1 VYNRMRFAHPGLSH
15 PARGTPMTFWSRS
28 HSLQRKIIAAIVLV
42 GLLPLTLL
50 LALTYVEER
59 RALREM
65 TGANFRE
72 VAVEAARRIEMQIS
86 RGMNEAQQLA
96 TTPFLHTAVTEANR
110 TYEGKDARSI
120 QGMIKDWQQRWR
132 QRGKQSE
139 FPLFINRIVT
149 NYLIRWHDI
158 RKSDYIGI
166 LVTDQQGALVVS
178 SIPQVEYFYGKTSW
192 WQAVVKGGSPKGY
205 VSEIAFDPG
214 FGTHVIVV
222 AAPILDDTKETVI
235 GAVTILLRRDTI
247 FHALAEGTIGSTGH
261 AMLFSSD
268 GVPVICP
275 VLAPEAHTVRP
286 DFISALE
293 GVKAGWTD
301 VADDSHGGRDALIG
315 FAPVRFGESLAPGS
329 LGGHRW
335 ITVVRQ
341 DPQETFAPLAERVA
355 KVLLYGLVVF
365 AVLWGT
371 GVVVARRIARP
382 IQLLHDGVREIGT
395 GRLDRRLELKTGD
408 EIEGLADAFNQ
419 MAENL
424 QRSFAQIE
432 QRVVDVHRLE
442 EKYRDLIEHSP
453 EMIYQL
459 NRNGRFVHVNKTG
472 LDKLKYTLDEM
483 LSMRLWDLVP
493 RGQESLVLQYLERLV
508 AQGRSSM
515 ETVFLTKD
523 GQPIDVEIHATAL
536 IDQER
541 GGLVHSR
548 TFVHDVTER
557 HRLERHLQEYTT
569 KLEQAVSERTQ
580 QLVAS
585 QARYKALFDLVA
597 DSVFMVDPNGMIVA
611 VNKREEQALG
621 YAEAGVVGRSLL
633 EVVPSGYHDSLRVW
647 LNDVISGQRKVS
659 TQEIMVRHAGGLDV
673 PAEMDLIRVG
683 TDDQLSVMV
692 QLRDI
697 TDRKQLE
704 RQLETYREEL
714 EEKVRERTRE
724 IEETKQ
730 YLENLLENAN
740 DVIYTLDTEQR
751 FTYVNSKIEAW
762 GYRKD
767 DLIGCPYL
775 ALLSKR
781 HRGKRLKS
789 TLDIGA
795 KQVYEV
801 EVVTRTGEPRAVMV
815 SVSPLHGVEGL
826 ILGVLGIARDV
837 TETKKLEQ
845 QIRNSEKLAS
855 VGKLAAGVAHEIN
868 NPLAGILNCL
878 YNLRKGTLSPGR
890 QEEYRASMEDG
901 VRRVQKIVR
910 QLLDFSQQHEPAF
923 ALTDINHLVDRVLVL
938 TTHLFASNRIMLE
951 TGFGQ
956 GLPQV
961 MVDRHMI
968 EQVLMNLVLNA
979 VQAMK
984 DGGILTIRT
993 SVVEGICLIEV
1004 RDTGSGIPTT
1014 VLPRIFDP
1022 FFTTKSEG
1030 EGTGLGLSVSLGI
1043 VERHGG
1049 KILVDSEVGKGT
1061 TFTLCLPVSRE
1072 RSLMERVS

>member
-1 VYNRMRFAHPGLSH
+1 
-15 PARGTPMTFWSRS
+15 MTLWSRS

-50 LALTYVEER
+50 LALTYIEQQ

-65 TGANFRE
+65 TGANFKE
-72 VAVEAARRIEMQIS
+72 VAVEAARRIEMQVS

-96 TTPFLHTAVTEANR
+96 TTPLLHTAVTEANR
-110 TYEGKDARSI
+110 TYEGKDPRSI

-132 QRGKQSE
+132 QRDQQSE

-166 LVTDQQGALVVS
+166 LVTDNQGALVVS

-192 WQAVVKGGSPKGY
+192 WQAVVKGGSSRGY
-205 VSEIAFDPG
+205 VSEIAFDPA
-214 FGTHVIVV
+214 FGTHVVIV
-222 AAPILDDTKETVI
+222 AAPILDDTKATVI
-235 GAVTILLRRDTI
+235 GTVTILLRRDTI
-247 FHALAEGTIGSTGH
+247 FHAIADVTIGATGH

-275 VLAPEAHTVRP
+275 VMSPEEHTVRP
-286 DFISALE
+286 ELISAL
-293 GVKAGWTD
+293 GGLKAGWT
-301 VADDSHGGRDALIG
+301 VAADDSHGGRNALVG

-329 LGGHRW
+329 LGGKQW

-341 DPQETFAPLAERVA
+341 DPQETYAPLAELVA
-355 KVLLYGLVVF
+355 KVLLFGLLVL

-371 GVVVARRIARP
+371 GVIVARRIASP
-382 IQLLHDGVREIGT
+382 IRLLHEGVREIGS

-408 EIEGLADAFNQ
+408 EIEGLADAFNL
-419 MAENL
+419 MATNL

-432 QRVVDVHRLE
+432 QRVVDVRRLE

-459 NRNGRFVHVNKTG
+459 DRNGRFVHVNKMG
-472 LDKLKYTLDEM
+472 LEKLKYSLEEM
-483 LSMRLWDLVP
+483 LSMQLWDLVP
-493 RGQESLVLQYLERLV
+493 RGQEAFVLQYLERLV
-508 AQGRSSM
+508 AQGRSSI
-515 ETVFLTKD
+515 ETVFLAKD
-523 GQPIDVEIHATAL
+523 CQPIDVEIHATAL

-548 TFVHDVTER
+548 AFVRDVTER

-597 DSVFMVDPNGMIVA
+597 DSVFMVDPDGMIVA

-621 YAEAGVVGRSLL
+621 YAEAAVVGRSLL
-633 EVVPSGYHDSLRVW
+633 EVVLSGYHESLRGW
-647 LNDVISGQRKVS
+647 LSDVISGQRKVS
-659 TQEIMVRHAGGLDV
+659 TQEIMVRHAGGLDTPV
-673 PAEMDLIRVG
+673 EMDLIRVG
-683 TDDQLSVMV
+683 VDDQLLVMV

-697 TDRKQLE
+697 TDRKRLE
-704 RQLETYREEL
+704 RQLDTYREEL
-714 EEKVRERTRE
+714 EDKVRERTRE

-767 DLIGCPYL
+767 DLLGRPYL

-795 KQVYEV
+795 KQFYEV

-815 SVSPLHGVEGL
+815 SVSPLHGVEGT
-826 ILGVLGIARDV
+826 ILGVLGIARDM

-868 NPLAGILNCL
+868 NPLGGILNCL
-878 YNLRKGTLSPGR
+878 YNLRKGTLSPSR
-890 QEEYRASMEDG
+890 QEEYWASMEDG

-923 ALTDINHLVDRVLVL
+923 VLTDINHVVNRVLVL
-938 TTHLFASNRIMLE
+938 TTHLFAPNRIVLE
-951 TGFGQ
+951 TGFGH
-956 GLPQV
+956 GLPNV

-984 DGGILTIRT
+984 DGGVLTIRT
-993 SVVEGICLIEV
+993 SVVEGICVIEV
-1004 RDTGSGIPTT
+1004 CDTGSGISPT

-1022 FFTTKSEG
+1022 FFSTKSEG

-1061 TFTLCLPVSRE
+1061 TFTLCLPVSRD
-1072 RSLMERVS
+1072 RSFMERVS

>member
-1 VYNRMRFAHPGLSH
+1 MNL
-15 PARGTPMTFWSRS
+15 WSRS
-28 HSLQRKIIAAIVLV
+28 HSLQRKIITAIVLV

-50 LALTYVEER
+50 LAITYVEER
-59 RALREM
+59 RALRDM
-65 TGANFRE
+65 TGVNFKE
-72 VAVEAARRIEMQIS
+72 AAVEAARRIEMQVS

-96 TTPFLHTAVTEANR
+96 TNPFLHTSVTEANR
-110 TYEGKDARSI
+110 TYEGKDANSI
-120 QGMIKDWQQRWR
+120 QRMIKDWQQRWR
-132 QRGKQSE
+132 ERDKQSE

-158 RKSDYIGI
+158 RKTDYVGI

-178 SIPQVEYFYGKTSW
+178 SIPQVDYFYGKTPW
-192 WQAVVKGGSPKGY
+192 WQAVVKGGSLKGY
-205 VSEIAFDPG
+205 VGEIAFDPG

-222 AAPILDDTKETVI
+222 AAPILDDTKGTVI

-247 FHALAEGTIGSTGH
+247 FHAIGEVTIGATGH

-268 GVPVICP
+268 GTPVICP
-275 VLAPEAHTVRP
+275 VLPPEAHTVRP
-286 DFISALE
+286 ETISALV
-293 GVKAGWTD
+293 GAQAGWT
-301 VADDSHGGRDALIG
+301 VAVDDSHGSKDALIG
-315 FAPVRFGESLAPGS
+315 FAPVRFGETLAPGS
-329 LGGHRW
+329 LGGHQW

-341 DPQETFAPLAERVA
+341 DPKETYAPLAELVV
-355 KVLLYGLVVF
+355 KVLLYGLLVL

-371 GVVVARRIARP
+371 GIIVARRIARP
-382 IQLLHDGVREIGT
+382 IQLLHDGVREIGS
-395 GRLDRRLELKTGD
+395 GRLDQRLELKTGD

-419 MAENL
+419 MATNL
-424 QRSFAQIE
+424 QRSFGQIE
-432 QRVVDVHRLE
+432 QRVVDVRRLE

-459 NRNGRFVHVNKTG
+459 NRDGRIVHVNKTG
-472 LDKLKYTLDEM
+472 LEKLKYPLDEM
-483 LSMRLWDLVP
+483 LAMKLWDLVP
-493 RGQESLVLQYLERLV
+493 RDQEPLVLQYLERLV

-523 GQPIDVEIHATAL
+523 GQAIEVEIHATAL

-541 GGLVHSR
+541 GELVHSR
-548 TFVHDVTER
+548 AFVRDVTDR
-557 HRLERHLQEYTT
+557 HRLERRVQEYTT
-569 KLEQAVSERTQ
+569 ELEQAVSERTQ

-585 QARYKALFDLVA
+585 QERYKALFDLVA
-597 DSVFMVDPNGMIVA
+597 DSVFMVNSSSVIIA

-621 YAEAGVVGRSLL
+621 YAEANVVGCSLFD
-633 EVVPSGYHDSLRVW
+633 VVLSGYHDSLRGW
-647 LNDVISGQRKVS
+647 LSDTISGQRKVA
-659 TQEIMVRHAGGLDV
+659 TQEIVVRHADGRKT

-683 TDDQLSVMV
+683 MAEQLSVMV

-697 TDRKQLE
+697 TDRKRLEGQLE
-704 RQLETYREEL
+704 AYREEL
-714 EEKVRERTRE
+714 EDKVRERTRE
-724 IEETKQ
+724 IEHTKQ
-730 YLENLLENAN
+730 YLESLLENAN
-740 DVIYTLDTEQR
+740 DVIYTLDTEQQ

-767 DLIGCPYL
+767 DLLGRPYL

-815 SVSPLHGVEGL
+815 SVSPLYGAEGA
-826 ILGVLGIARDV
+826 ILGLMGIARDM
-837 TETKKLEQ
+837 TETKKLEE

-855 VGKLAAGVAHEIN
+855 IGRLAAGVAHEIN
-868 NPLAGILNCL
+868 NPLGGILNCL
-878 YNLRKGTLSPGR
+878 YNLRKGTLSPSR
-890 QEEYRASMEDG
+890 QEEYRLSMEEG

-910 QLLDFSQQHEPAF
+910 QLLDFSQQHVPEF
-923 ALTDINHLVDRVLVL
+923 ALTDINQVVDQVLAL
-938 TTHLFASNRIMLE
+938 TTHLFAPKRILLE

-956 GLPQV
+956 GLPAI

-979 VQAMK
+979 VQAMT
-984 DGGILTIRT
+984 DGGTLTIRT
-993 SVVEGICLIEV
+993 SVAEGVCLIEV
-1004 RDTGSGIPTT
+1004 RDTGSGIPAA

-1022 FFTTKSEG
+1022 FFTTNREG

-1049 KILVDSEVGKGT
+1049 RILVASEVGKGT
-1061 TFTLCLPVSRE
+1061 TFTLCLPLSRE
-1072 RSLMERVS
+1072 RSLLERVS

>member
-1 VYNRMRFAHPGLSH
+1 
-15 PARGTPMTFWSRS
+15 
-28 HSLQRKIIAAIVLV
+28 
-42 GLLPLTLL
+42 
-50 LALTYVEER
+50 
-59 RALREM
+59 
-65 TGANFRE
+65 
-72 VAVEAARRIEMQIS
+72 
-86 RGMNEAQQLA
+86 
-96 TTPFLHTAVTEANR
+96 
-110 TYEGKDARSI
+110 
-120 QGMIKDWQQRWR
+120 
-132 QRGKQSE
+132 
-139 FPLFINRIVT
+139 
-149 NYLIRWHDI
+149 
-158 RKSDYIGI
+158 
-166 LVTDQQGALVVS
+166 
-178 SIPQVEYFYGKTSW
+178 
-192 WQAVVKGGSPKGY
+192 
-205 VSEIAFDPG
+205 
-214 FGTHVIVV
+214 
-222 AAPILDDTKETVI
+222 
-235 GAVTILLRRDTI
+235 
-247 FHALAEGTIGSTGH
+247 
-261 AMLFSSD
+261 
-268 GVPVICP
+268 
-275 VLAPEAHTVRP
+275 
-286 DFISALE
+286 
-293 GVKAGWTD
+293 
-301 VADDSHGGRDALIG
+301 LIG

-329 LGGHRW
+329 LGGHQW

-341 DPQETFAPLAERVA
+341 DPKETYAPLAELVA
-355 KVLLYGLVVF
+355 KVLLYGLVVL

-371 GVVVARRIARP
+371 GVLVARRIARP
-382 IQLLHDGVREIGT
+382 IQLLHDGVGEIGS

-408 EIEGLADAFNQ
+408 EIEGLADAFNH

-432 QRVVDVHRLE
+432 QRVVDVRRLE

-453 EMIYQL
+453 EMICQL
-459 NRNGRFVHVNKTG
+459 DRGGRFVHVNKTG
-472 LDKLKYTLDEM
+472 IEKLRYTLDEM
-483 LSMRLWDLVP
+483 LAMRLWDLVP
-493 RGQESLVLQYLERLV
+493 RGQEPLVLQYLEQLV

-523 GQPIDVEIHATAL
+523 GRPIDVEIHATAL

-548 TFVHDVTER
+548 AFVHDVTER
-557 HRLERHLQEYTT
+557 HRLERHLQEYTM
-569 KLEQAVSERTQ
+569 KLEQAVSERTE

-597 DSVFMVDPNGMIVA
+597 DSVFMVDLHGSIVA

-621 YAEAGVVGRSLL
+621 YAEVNVVGHRLL
-633 EVVPSGYHDSLRVW
+633 EVVLPSYHDALRGW
-647 LNDVISGQRKVS
+647 LNDVVSGERKVS
-659 TQEIMVRHAGGLDV
+659 TQEIMVRHADGQNI

-683 TDDQLSVMV
+683 VADQLLVMV

-697 TDRKQLE
+697 TDRKRLE
-704 RQLETYREEL
+704 RQLDMYREEL
-714 EEKVRERTRE
+714 EMKVRERTRE

-767 DLIGCPYL
+767 DLIGRPYL

-781 HRGKRLKS
+781 HRGKRLKN

-801 EVVTRTGEPRAVMV
+801 EVVTRKGEPRAVMV
-815 SVSPLHGVEGL
+815 SVSPLHGIEGM
-826 ILGVLGIARDV
+826 ILGVLGIARDM

-868 NPLAGILNCL
+868 NPLGGILNCL

-890 QEEYRASMEDG
+890 QEEYWASMEDG

-923 ALTDINHLVDRVLVL
+923 ALTDINHVVDRVLVL
-938 TTHLFASNRIMLE
+938 TTHLFAANRILLE

-956 GLPQV
+956 GLPNV

-984 DGGILTIRT
+984 DGGVLTIRT
-993 SVVEGICLIEV
+993 SVVEGVCLIEV
-1004 RDTGSGIPTT
+1004 HDTGSGIAPA

-1049 KILVDSEVGKGT
+1049 KILVNSEVGRGT
-1061 TFTLCLPVSRE
+1061 TFTLCLPVSRD
-1072 RSLMERVS
+1072 RTLMERVS

>member
-1 VYNRMRFAHPGLSH
+1 
-15 PARGTPMTFWSRS
+15 
-28 HSLQRKIIAAIVLV
+28 
-42 GLLPLTLL
+42 
-50 LALTYVEER
+50 
-59 RALREM
+59 
-65 TGANFRE
+65 
-72 VAVEAARRIEMQIS
+72 IEMQVS

-96 TTPFLHTAVTEANR
+96 ATPFLRTAVTEANR
-110 TYEGKDARSI
+110 TYEGKDAQNI

-132 QRGKQSE
+132 LRDKRSE

-178 SIPQVEYFYGKTSW
+178 SIPQVEYFYGKAPW
-192 WQAVVKGGSPKGY
+192 WQAVMKSPGPNGY
-205 VSEIAFDPG
+205 VGEITFDPS
-214 FGTHVIVV
+214 FGTHVVVV
-222 AAPILDDTKETVI
+222 AVPILDDTKGSVLGT
-235 GAVTILLRRDTI
+235 VTILLRRDTI
-247 FHALAEGTIGSTGH
+247 FRAIAEVTIGTTGH

-268 GVPVICP
+268 GIPVICP
-275 VLAPEAHTVRP
+275 VLAPEEHSIKP
-286 DFISALE
+286 EFIGALR
-293 GVKAGWTD
+293 GLKAGWSV
-301 VADDSHGGRDALIG
+301 VADDSHGSRNALIG
-315 FAPVRFGESLAPGS
+315 FAPVRFGESLVPGS
-329 LGGHRW
+329 LGGKQW

-341 DPQETFAPLAERVA
+341 DPQETYAPLAELVA
-355 KVLLYGLVVF
+355 KVLLYGLLVL

-371 GVVVARRIARP
+371 GVLVARRIARP
-382 IQLLHDGVREIGT
+382 IQLLHDGVREIGS

-408 EIEGLADAFNQ
+408 EIEGLADAFNL
-419 MAENL
+419 MATNL

-459 NRNGRFVHVNKTG
+459 NRSGRFVHVNKTG
-472 LDKLKYTLDEM
+472 LEKLKYTLEEM

-493 RGQESLVLQYLERLV
+493 RGQEPFVLQYLERLV
-508 AQGRSSM
+508 AQGRSSI
-515 ETVFLTKD
+515 ETVFVAKD
-523 GQPIDVEIHATAL
+523 GHPIDVEIHATAL

-548 TFVHDVTER
+548 AFVRDVTER
-557 HRLERHLQEYTT
+557 HRLEQQLLEYTT
-569 KLEQAVSERTQ
+569 KLEAAVSERTQ
-580 QLVAS
+580 QLMAS
-585 QARYKALFDLVA
+585 QARYKALFDLVV
-597 DSVFMVDPNGMIVA
+597 DSVFMVDPSGIIVA

-621 YAEAGVVGRSLL
+621 YAEANVVGRSLL
-633 EVVPSGYHDSLRVW
+633 EVVPSGYHISLRGW
-647 LNDVISGQRKVS
+647 LNDIITGQRKVP
-659 TQEIMVRHAGGLDV
+659 TQEIMVRHADGLET

-683 TDDQLSVMV
+683 VADKLLVMV

-697 TDRKQLE
+697 TDRKALE

-714 EEKVRERTRE
+714 EDKVRERTRE

-740 DVIYTLDTEQR
+740 DVIYTLDIEQR

-767 DLIGCPYL
+767 DLLGRPYL

-815 SVSPLHGVEGL
+815 SVSPLHDVEGV
-826 ILGVLGIARDV
+826 ILGVLGIARDM

-855 VGKLAAGVAHEIN
+855 VGRLAAGVAHEIN
-868 NPLAGILNCL
+868 NPLGGILNCL
-878 YNLRKGTLSPGR
+878 YNLRKGTLSPVR
-890 QEEYRASMEDG
+890 QEEYRVSMEDG

-910 QLLDFSQQHEPAF
+910 QLLDFSQQHEPEF
-923 ALTDINHLVDRVLVL
+923 ALTDINHVVDRVLVL
-938 TTHLFASNRIMLE
+938 TMHLFAPNRIVLD
-951 TGFGQ
+951 TVLGQ
-956 GLPQV
+956 GLPNV
-961 MVDRHMI
+961 MIDQHMI

-984 DGGILTIRT
+984 DGGALTIRT
-993 SVVEGICLIEV
+993 SVIEGICLVEV
-1004 RDTGSGIPTT
+1004 RDTGSGISSA
-1014 VLPRIFDP
+1014 VLQRIFDP

-1043 VERHGG
+1043 IERHGG
-1049 KILVDSEVGKGT
+1049 KIVVDSEVGKGT
-1061 TFTLCLPVSRE
+1061 TFTLYLPVSRE
-1072 RSLMERVS
+1072 RSLLERVL

>member
-1 VYNRMRFAHPGLSH
+1 
-15 PARGTPMTFWSRS
+15 MTLWSRS
-28 HSLQRKIIAAIVLV
+28 HNLQRKIITAIVLV
-42 GLLPLTLL
+42 GLLPLILL
-50 LALTYVEER
+50 LALTYIEER

-65 TGANFRE
+65 TGANFKE
-72 VAVEAARRIEMQIS
+72 VAVEAARRIEMQVS
-86 RGMNEAQQLA
+86 RVMNEAQQLA
-96 TTPFLHTAVTEANR
+96 TTPLLHTAVTEANR
-110 TYEGKDARSI
+110 SYEGKDAQSI
-120 QGMIKDWQQRWR
+120 QGMIKDWQQQWH
-132 QRGKQSE
+132 QRDKQSE

-178 SIPQVEYFYGKTSW
+178 SIPQVEYSYGKTPW
-192 WQAVVKGGSPKGY
+192 WQAVVKGGSLRGY
-205 VSEIAFDPG
+205 VSEITFDPA
-214 FGTHVIVV
+214 FGTHVVVV
-222 AAPILDDTKETVI
+222 ASPILDDTKGTVI

-247 FHALAEGTIGSTGH
+247 FHAIAEVTIGATGH

-275 VLAPEAHTVRP
+275 VLAPEEHTVRP
-286 DFISALE
+286 ELISAL
-293 GVKAGWTD
+293 GGLKAGWT
-301 VADDSHGGRDALIG
+301 VVVDDSHGGRNALVG
-315 FAPVRFGESLAPGS
+315 FAPVRFGESMAPGS
-329 LGGHRW
+329 LGGKQW

-341 DPQETFAPLAERVA
+341 DPQETYAPLAELVA
-355 KVLLYGLVVF
+355 KVLLYGVLVL

-382 IQLLHDGVREIGT
+382 IQLLHDGVREIGS

-419 MAENL
+419 MATNL
-424 QRSFAQIE
+424 QRSFEQIE

-459 NRNGRFVHVNKTG
+459 NRSGRFVHVNKTG
-472 LDKLKYTLDEM
+472 LEKLKYTLDEM

-493 RGQESLVLQYLERLV
+493 RGQEALVLQYLERLV

-515 ETVFLTKD
+515 ETVFLAKD
-523 GQPIDVEIHATAL
+523 GHPIDVEIHATAL

-541 GGLVHSR
+541 GGLIHSR
-548 TFVHDVTER
+548 AFVRDVTER
-557 HRLERHLQEYTT
+557 HRLEQQLQEYTT

-585 QARYKALFDLVA
+585 QARYKSLFDLVA
-597 DSVFMVDPNGMIVA
+597 DSVFMVNPSGMIVA

-621 YAEAGVVGRSLL
+621 YAEANVVGRSLL
-633 EVVPSGYHDSLRVW
+633 EVVLSGYHDVLRGW
-647 LNDVISGQRKVS
+647 LSDIISGQRKVS
-659 TQEIMVRHAGGLDV
+659 TQEIMVRHAGGLET

-683 TDDQLSVMV
+683 AADQLLVMV

-697 TDRKQLE
+697 TDRKRLE

-714 EEKVRERTRE
+714 EHNVYERTRE

-767 DLIGCPYL
+767 DLIGRPYL

-781 HRGKRLKS
+781 HRGRRLKS

-815 SVSPLHGVEGL
+815 SVSPLHGSEGA
-826 ILGVLGIARDV
+826 ILGVLGIARDM

-845 QIRNSEKLAS
+845 RIRNSEKLAS
-855 VGKLAAGVAHEIN
+855 VGRLAAGVAHEIN
-868 NPLAGILNCL
+868 NPLGGILNCL
-878 YNLRKGTLSPGR
+878 YNLRKGTLSPSR
-890 QEEYRASMEDG
+890 QEEYRVSMEDG
-901 VRRVQKIVR
+901 VRRVQTIVR
-910 QLLDFSQQHEPAF
+910 QLLDFSQQHEPEF
-923 ALTDINHLVDRVLVL
+923 ALTDINHVVDRVLVL
-938 TTHLFASNRIMLE
+938 TTHLFAPNRIRLE

-956 GLPQV
+956 GLPNV
-961 MVDRHMI
+961 TLDRHMI

-984 DGGILTIRT
+984 DGGGLTIRT
-993 SVVEGICLIEV
+993 SVVEGVCLIEV
-1004 RDTGSGIPTT
+1004 CDTGSGIPPV

-1049 KILVDSEVGKGT
+1049 KILVHSEVGKGT

-1072 RSLMERVS
+1072 RSLVERVS

>member
-1 VYNRMRFAHPGLSH
+1 
-15 PARGTPMTFWSRS
+15 
-28 HSLQRKIIAAIVLV
+28 
-42 GLLPLTLL
+42 
-50 LALTYVEER
+50 
-59 RALREM
+59 
-65 TGANFRE
+65 
-72 VAVEAARRIEMQIS
+72 
-86 RGMNEAQQLA
+86 
-96 TTPFLHTAVTEANR
+96 
-110 TYEGKDARSI
+110 
-120 QGMIKDWQQRWR
+120 
-132 QRGKQSE
+132 
-139 FPLFINRIVT
+139 
-149 NYLIRWHDI
+149 
-158 RKSDYIGI
+158 
-166 LVTDQQGALVVS
+166 
-178 SIPQVEYFYGKTSW
+178 
-192 WQAVVKGGSPKGY
+192 
-205 VSEIAFDPG
+205 
-214 FGTHVIVV
+214 
-222 AAPILDDTKETVI
+222 
-235 GAVTILLRRDTI
+235 
-247 FHALAEGTIGSTGH
+247 
-261 AMLFSSD
+261 
-268 GVPVICP
+268 
-275 VLAPEAHTVRP
+275 
-286 DFISALE
+286 
-293 GVKAGWTD
+293 
-301 VADDSHGGRDALIG
+301 
-315 FAPVRFGESLAPGS
+315 
-329 LGGHRW
+329 
-335 ITVVRQ
+335 
-341 DPQETFAPLAERVA
+341 
-355 KVLLYGLVVF
+355 
-365 AVLWGT
+365 
-371 GVVVARRIARP
+371 
-382 IQLLHDGVREIGT
+382 
-395 GRLDRRLELKTGD
+395 
-408 EIEGLADAFNQ
+408 
-419 MAENL
+419 
-424 QRSFAQIE
+424 
-432 QRVVDVHRLE
+432 
-442 EKYRDLIEHSP
+442 
-453 EMIYQL
+453 
-459 NRNGRFVHVNKTG
+459 
-472 LDKLKYTLDEM
+472 
-483 LSMRLWDLVP
+483 
-493 RGQESLVLQYLERLV
+493 LV

-515 ETVFLTKD
+515 ETVFLAKD
-523 GQPIDVEIHATAL
+523 GHPIDVEIHATAL

-548 TFVHDVTER
+548 AFVRDVTER

-621 YAEAGVVGRSLL
+621 YAEAAVVGRSLL
-633 EVVPSGYHDSLRVW
+633 EVVLSGYHDSLCGW
-647 LNDVISGQRKVS
+647 LSDIISEQRKVS
-659 TQEIMVRHAGGLDV
+659 TQEIMVRHAGGLDTPV
-673 PAEMDLIRVG
+673 EMDLIRVG
-683 TDDQLSVMV
+683 VADQLLVMV

-697 TDRKQLE
+697 TDRKRLE
-704 RQLETYREEL
+704 RQLDTYREEL
-714 EEKVRERTRE
+714 EDKVRERTRE

-767 DLIGCPYL
+767 DLLGRPYL

-815 SVSPLHGVEGL
+815 SVSPLHGVEGT
-826 ILGVLGIARDV
+826 ILGVLGIARDM

-868 NPLAGILNCL
+868 NPLGGILNCL
-878 YNLRKGTLSPGR
+878 YNLRKGTLSPSR
-890 QEEYRASMEDG
+890 QEEYWASMEDG

-923 ALTDINHLVDRVLVL
+923 ALTDINHVVDRVLVL
-938 TTHLFASNRIMLE
+938 TTHLFSPNRIVLE

-956 GLPQV
+956 GLPNV

-984 DGGILTIRT
+984 DGGVLTIRT
-993 SVVEGICLIEV
+993 SVVEGICVVEV
-1004 RDTGSGIPTT
+1004 RDTGSGIPPT

-1022 FFTTKSEG
+1022 FFSTKSEG

-1061 TFTLCLPVSRE
+1061 TFTLCLPVSRD
-1072 RSLMERVS
+1072 RSFMERVS

>member
-1 VYNRMRFAHPGLSH
+1 
-15 PARGTPMTFWSRS
+15 MTLWSRS
-28 HSLQRKIIAAIVLV
+28 HSLQRKIITAIVLV
-42 GLLPLTLL
+42 GLLPLILL
-50 LALTYVEER
+50 LALTYIEER

-65 TGANFRE
+65 TGANFKE
-72 VAVEAARRIEMQIS
+72 VAVEAARRIEMQVS

-96 TTPFLHTAVTEANR
+96 TTPFLRTAVTEANR
-110 TYEGKDARSI
+110 TYEGKDAQSI

-132 QRGKQSE
+132 QRDKQSE

-158 RKSDYIGI
+158 RKSDYVGI
-166 LVTDQQGALVVS
+166 LVTDQQGALVIS
-178 SIPQVEYFYGKTSW
+178 SIPQVEYFYGKTPW
-192 WQAVVKGGSPKGY
+192 WQAVVKGGSLRGY

-214 FGTHVIVV
+214 FGTHVVVV
-222 AAPILDDTKETVI
+222 AAPILDDTKGTVI

-247 FHALAEGTIGSTGH
+247 FHAIAEVTIGATGH

-275 VLAPEAHTVRP
+275 VLAPEEHTVRP
-286 DFISALE
+286 ELISAL
-293 GVKAGWTD
+293 GGLKAGWT
-301 VADDSHGGRDALIG
+301 VAADDSHGSRNALIG
-315 FAPVRFGESLAPGS
+315 FAPVRFGETLAPGS
-329 LGGHRW
+329 LGGNQW

-341 DPQETFAPLAERVA
+341 DPQETYAPLTELVA
-355 KVLLYGLVVF
+355 KVLLYGLLVL

-371 GVVVARRIARP
+371 GMVVARRIARP
-382 IQLLHDGVREIGT
+382 IQLLHDGVREIGS

-459 NRNGRFVHVNKTG
+459 NRSGRFVHVNKTG
-472 LDKLKYTLDEM
+472 VEKLKYTLDEM

-493 RGQESLVLQYLERLV
+493 RGQEPLVLQYLERLV

-515 ETVFLTKD
+515 ETVFLAKD
-523 GQPIDVEIHATAL
+523 GHPIDVEIHATAL

-541 GGLVHSR
+541 GGLIHSR
-548 TFVHDVTER
+548 AFVRDVTER
-557 HRLERHLQEYTT
+557 HRLEQQLQEYTT

-585 QARYKALFDLVA
+585 QARYKSLFDLVV
-597 DSVFMVDPNGMIVA
+597 DSVFMVNPSGMIVA

-621 YAEAGVVGRSLL
+621 YAEANVVGRSLL
-633 EVVPSGYHDSLRVW
+633 EVVLSGYHDALRGW
-647 LNDVISGQRKVS
+647 LSDIISGQRKVS
-659 TQEIMVRHAGGLDV
+659 TQEIMVRHADGLET

-683 TDDQLSVMV
+683 AADQLLVMV

-697 TDRKQLE
+697 TDRKRLE

-714 EEKVRERTRE
+714 EHNVKERTRE

-767 DLIGCPYL
+767 DLLGRPYL
-775 ALLSKR
+775 VLLSKR
-781 HRGKRLKS
+781 HRGRRLKS

-815 SVSPLHGVEGL
+815 SVSPLHGSEGA
-826 ILGVLGIARDV
+826 ILGVLGIARDM

-845 QIRNSEKLAS
+845 RIRNSEQLAS
-855 VGKLAAGVAHEIN
+855 VGRLAAGVAHEIN
-868 NPLAGILNCL
+868 NPLGGILNCL
-878 YNLRKGTLSPGR
+878 YNLRKGTLSPSR
-890 QEEYRASMEDG
+890 QEEYRVSMEDG

-910 QLLDFSQQHEPAF
+910 QLLDFSQQHEPEF
-923 ALTDINHLVDRVLVL
+923 ALTDINHVVDRVLVL
-938 TTHLFASNRIMLE
+938 TTHLFASNRIRLE

-956 GLPQV
+956 GLPNV

-984 DGGILTIRT
+984 DGGGLTIRT

-1004 RDTGSGIPTT
+1004 RDTGSGIPPA

-1072 RSLMERVS
+1072 RSLMERVL

>member
-1 VYNRMRFAHPGLSH
+1 
-15 PARGTPMTFWSRS
+15 
-28 HSLQRKIIAAIVLV
+28 
-42 GLLPLTLL
+42 
-50 LALTYVEER
+50 
-59 RALREM
+59 
-65 TGANFRE
+65 
-72 VAVEAARRIEMQIS
+72 
-86 RGMNEAQQLA
+86 
-96 TTPFLHTAVTEANR
+96 
-110 TYEGKDARSI
+110 
-120 QGMIKDWQQRWR
+120 
-132 QRGKQSE
+132 
-139 FPLFINRIVT
+139 
-149 NYLIRWHDI
+149 
-158 RKSDYIGI
+158 
-166 LVTDQQGALVVS
+166 VVS
-178 SIPQVEYFYGKTSW
+178 SIPQVEYFYRKTPW
-192 WQAVVKGGSPKGY
+192 WQAVVKGGSLRGY

-214 FGTHVIVV
+214 FGTHVVVV
-222 AAPILDDTKETVI
+222 AAPILDDTKGTVI

-247 FHALAEGTIGSTGH
+247 FHAIADVTIGATGH

-275 VLAPEAHTVRP
+275 VLAPEEHTVRP
-286 DFISALE
+286 ELISAL
-293 GVKAGWTD
+293 GGLKAGWT
-301 VADDSHGGRDALIG
+301 VAADDSHGSRNALIG

-329 LGGHRW
+329 LGGKQW

-341 DPQETFAPLAERVA
+341 NPQETYAPLAELVA
-355 KVLLYGLVVF
+355 KVLLYGLLVL

-371 GVVVARRIARP
+371 GMIVARRIARP
-382 IQLLHDGVREIGT
+382 IQLLHDGVREIGS

-408 EIEGLADAFNQ
+408 EIEGLVDAFNQ
-419 MAENL
+419 MATNL
-424 QRSFAQIE
+424 QRSFGLIE

-459 NRNGRFVHVNKTG
+459 NRSGRFVHVNKTG
-472 LDKLKYTLDEM
+472 LEKLKYTLDQM
-483 LSMRLWDLVP
+483 LSMRLWDIVP
-493 RGQESLVLQYLERLV
+493 RGQEPLVLQYLERLV
-508 AQGRSSM
+508 AEGRSSM
-515 ETVFLTKD
+515 ETVFLAKD
-523 GQPIDVEIHATAL
+523 GHPIDVEIHATAL

-548 TFVHDVTER
+548 AFVRDVTER
-557 HRLERHLQEYTT
+557 HRLEQQLQEYTT

-580 QLVAS
+580 QLVVS

-597 DSVFMVDPNGMIVA
+597 DSVFMVDPSGMIVA

-621 YAEAGVVGRSLL
+621 YAEANVVGRSLL
-633 EVVPSGYHDSLRVW
+633 EVVPSGYHDVLRGW
-647 LNDVISGQRKVS
+647 LSDIISGQQEVS
-659 TQEIMVRHAGGLDV
+659 TQEIMVRHADGLET

-683 TDDQLSVMV
+683 TADQLLVMV

-697 TDRKQLE
+697 TDRKRLE
-704 RQLETYREEL
+704 QQLETYREEL
-714 EEKVRERTRE
+714 EDKVRERTRE

-767 DLIGCPYL
+767 DLLGRPYL

-781 HRGKRLKS
+781 HRGRRLKD

-801 EVVTRTGEPRAVMV
+801 EVVARTGEPRAVMV
-815 SVSPLHGVEGL
+815 SVSPLHGAEGA
-826 ILGVLGIARDV
+826 ILGVLGIARDM

-855 VGKLAAGVAHEIN
+855 VGRLAAGVAHEIN
-868 NPLAGILNCL
+868 NPLGGILNCL
-878 YNLRKGTLSPGR
+878 YNLRKGTLSPSR
-890 QEEYRASMEDG
+890 QEEYRVSMEDG

-910 QLLDFSQQHEPAF
+910 QLLDFSQQHDPEF
-923 ALTDINHLVDRVLVL
+923 ALTDINLVVDRVLVL
-938 TTHLFASNRIMLE
+938 TTHLFAPNRIRLE

-956 GLPQV
+956 GLPNI

-984 DGGILTIRT
+984 DGGGLTIRT
-993 SVVEGICLIEV
+993 SVVEGVCLIEV
-1004 RDTGSGIPTT
+1004 CDTGSGIPPA

-1022 FFTTKSEG
+1022 FFSTKSEG

-1061 TFTLCLPVSRE
+1061 IFTLCLPVSRE

>member
-1 VYNRMRFAHPGLSH
+1 
-15 PARGTPMTFWSRS
+15 MTLWSRS
-28 HSLQRKIIAAIVLV
+28 HSLQHKIITAIVMV

-59 RALREM
+59 RALRDM
-65 TGANFRE
+65 TGANFKE
-72 VAVEAARRIEMQIS
+72 VAVEAARRIEMQVG
-86 RGMNEAQQLA
+86 RGLNEAQQLA
-96 TTPFLHTAVTEANR
+96 TTPFLRTAVTEANR
-110 TYEGKDARSI
+110 TYEGKDAQGI

-132 QRGKQSE
+132 QRDKRSE

-158 RKSDYIGI
+158 RKSDYVGI

-178 SIPQVEYFYGKTSW
+178 SIPQVEYFYGKTPW
-192 WQAVVKGGSPKGY
+192 WQAVTKGGGANSY
-205 VSEIAFDPG
+205 VGEIAFDPS
-214 FGTHVIVV
+214 FGTHVVVV
-222 AAPILDDTKETVI
+222 AVPILDDTKGTVI

-247 FHALAEGTIGSTGH
+247 FHAIADVTVGVTGH

-268 GVPVICP
+268 GSPVICP
-275 VLAPEAHTVRP
+275 VLAPEEHSVRP
-286 DFISALE
+286 ELIHAL
-293 GVKAGWTD
+293 GGLKAGWSV
-301 VADDSHGGRDALIG
+301 VADDSHGSSHALIG
-315 FAPVRFGESLAPGS
+315 FAPVRFGETLAPGS
-329 LGGHRW
+329 LGGKQW
-335 ITVVRQ
+335 VTVVRQ
-341 DPQETFAPLAERVA
+341 DPQETYAPLGELMV
-355 KVLLYGLVVF
+355 KVLLYGLLVL

-382 IQLLHDGVREIGT
+382 IQVLHDGVREIGS
-395 GRLDRRLELKTGD
+395 GRLDQRLELKTGD
-408 EIEGLADAFNQ
+408 EIEGLAEAFNH
-419 MAENL
+419 MATNL
-424 QRSFAQIE
+424 QRSFGQIE
-432 QRVVDVHRLE
+432 QRMEDVRRLE

-453 EMIYQL
+453 EMICQL
-459 NRNGRFVHVNKTG
+459 NRSGCFVHVNKTG
-472 LDKLKYTLDEM
+472 LEKLKYSLEEM
-483 LSMRLWDLVP
+483 LSMKLWDLVP
-493 RGQESLVLQYLERLV
+493 RGQEPLALQYLERLV
-508 AQGRSSM
+508 AEGRSSM
-515 ETVFLTKD
+515 ETVFLAKD
-523 GQPIDVEIHATAL
+523 GHPIDVEIHATAL

-548 TFVHDVTER
+548 AFVRDVTER
-557 HRLERHLQEYTT
+557 RRLEQQLQEYTT
-569 KLEQAVSERTQ
+569 KLEEAVSERTQ

-597 DSVFMVDPNGMIVA
+597 DSVFMVNETGTIVA

-621 YAEAGVVGRSLL
+621 YAEAAVVGRSLF
-633 EVVPSGYHDSLRVW
+633 EVVLAGHHEALRGWVA
-647 LNDVISGQRKVS
+647 DIVTGQRKVA
-659 TQEIMVRHAGGLDV
+659 TQELMVRHADGRETPV
-673 PAEMDLIRVG
+673 EMDLIRVG
-683 TDDQLSVMV
+683 VAERLLVMV

-697 TDRKQLE
+697 TDRKRLE
-704 RQLETYREEL
+704 RQLQSYREEL
-714 EEKVRERTRE
+714 EQKVRERTRE

-740 DVIYTLDTEQR
+740 DVIYTLDAEQR

-762 GYRKD
+762 GYRKE
-767 DLIGCPYL
+767 DLLGRPYL

-781 HRGKRLKS
+781 HRGRRLKS

-815 SVSPLHGVEGL
+815 SVSPLHAVEGT
-826 ILGVLGIARDV
+826 ILGVLGIARDM

-855 VGKLAAGVAHEIN
+855 VGRLAAGVAHEIN
-868 NPLAGILNCL
+868 NPLGGILNCL
-878 YNLRKGTLSPGR
+878 YNLRKGTLSPSR
-890 QEEYRASMEDG
+890 QEEYRVSMEDG

-910 QLLDFSQQHEPAF
+910 QLLDFSQQHEPEF
-923 ALTDINHLVDRVLVL
+923 ALTDINHVVEQVLVL
-938 TTHLFASNRIMLE
+938 TTHLFAPNRIVLE
-951 TGFGQ
+951 TVLGQ

-984 DGGILTIRT
+984 EGGTLTIQT
-993 SVVEGICLIEV
+993 VVIEGVCLVEV
-1004 RDTGSGIPTT
+1004 RDTGSGIPPS

-1022 FFTTKSEG
+1022 FFSTKKEG

-1049 KILVDSEVGKGT
+1049 RIVVDSEVGKGT
-1061 TFTLCLPVSRE
+1061 VFTLYLPVSRE
-1072 RSLMERVS
+1072 RALLERVS